1 MQCWQNAGAR
11 QKQTVTS
18 GYAKTQLRTRTW
30 AGHAHGRKDR
40 MGGNAA

>member
-11 QKQTVTS
+11 QKQPVTS

-30 AGHAHGRKDR
+30 AGHAHSRKDR